1 MTFTYGSDLT
11 DDNDYVRFNV
21 GDTVEAESIL
31 SDEIITSMIAVEGS
45 KEAAVIAGLYYKATQ
60 LARPDFKAD
69 WLSVSKQKE
78 VAEFILN
85 VLIPEKRREL
95 GVSKYAASAQTVYRE
110 DSLQTEAP
118 DYSASSG
125 AISGVEDL

>member
-1 MTFTYGSDLT
+1 MTFTYTSDLT
-11 DDNDYVRFNV
+11 NDGDYVRFQT
-21 GDTVEAESIL
+21 GDTTEAESIL
-31 SDEIITSMIAVEGS
+31 SDEIITSMISVEGS

-95 GVSKYAASAQTVYRE
+95 GVSKYTASAQTVYRQ
-110 DSLQTEAP
+110 DSLQTAAP
-118 DYSASSG
+118 DYSSDSN
-125 AISGVEDL
+125 AIAGVEDL